1 MSSSSVSSSGS
12 LSEDELARGSG
23 ASPEQIRRLVGLGI
37 VPRRD
42 GERPYE
48 AADVQRIRLA
58 QAFERSGIALEA
70 IGEAIGAGRLSLDF
84 MDRMFPDAAP
94 LSERTFAD
102 VADDLGV
109 PLETLTRLYAMWGLP
124 RPAPEDAI
132 RRDDEP
138 TFREWKTFFPP
149 EALNDDLLTQGARLF
164 GEATSRVSDW
174 GMSMYR
180 TYMEGPMQAA
190 GLSSQ
195 ETLDAASMFASV
207 GTPIMERQLGWLL
220 RRKLEHDSF
229 QLIVEHIEGAIE
241 AGGAPL
247 PGTAQPSAIAFV
259 DLSGYTALTEEIG
272 DHAAADRAA
281 TMGTMLQELAH
292 ARGGRVV
299 KLLGDGAMLH
309 FPDPAEAVRT
319 GLEVVGHLDDAGM
332 PPAHVGVAAG
342 PVVFREGDF
351 YGRVVN
357 LAARVMGHAAAN
369 EVLATAEVKARAAQD
384 LEFEPLG
391 PVEMKGIAEPIE
403 LFRATAA
410 ESSTSR

>member
-1 MSSSSVSSSGS
+1 MQPSQS

-23 ASPEQIRRLVGLGI
+23 APPEQIRRLVDLGI

-42 GERPYE
+42 GERPFE
-48 AADVQRIRLA
+48 AADVHRIRLA

-70 IGEAIGAGRLSLDF
+70 IGDAIGADWLSLDF
-84 MDRMFPDAAP
+84 VERMFPLAAP
-94 LSERTFAD
+94 LSGRTFAE
-102 VADDLGV
+102 VADDMGV

-124 RPAPEDAI
+124 RPVPEDAI
-132 RRDDEP
+132 REDDEP
-138 TFREWKTFFPP
+138 TFREWKAFFPP
-149 EALNDDLLTQGARLF
+149 EALNDELLTQGARLF
-164 GEATSRVSDW
+164 GEATSRVADW

-180 TYMEGPMQAA
+180 TYMEAPMRAA
-190 GLSSQ
+190 GMTSQ
-195 ETLDAASMFASV
+195 EMLDAATAFASV

-220 RRKLEHDSF
+220 RRKLEHNAF

-241 AGGAPL
+241 AAGTPV
-247 PGTAQPSAIAFV
+247 PGTARPSAIAFV

-272 DHAAADRAA
+272 DQAAADRAA
-281 TMGTMLQELAH
+281 TLGTMLQELAH

-319 GLEVVGHLDDAGM
+319 GLEVVRHLNDAGM

-342 PVVFREGDF
+342 PVVFREGDY

-357 LAARVMGHAAAN
+357 LAARIMGRAGAN
-369 EVLATAEVKARAAQD
+369 EVLAAAGVASALED
-384 LEFEPLG
+384 LAFESLG
-391 PVEMKGIAEPIE
+391 MVELKGIAEPVE

-410 ESSTSR
+410 GDAPTAH